1 MFLSRPPDHL
11 PTTCYQIFIRS
22 FCDSNNDKI
31 GDLQGIIAKLDYLKD
46 LGIKAIWI
54 TSLHPSPS
62 YHKYDVTNYYD
73 VDPEYGSLED
83 YKQLIHEAHQRGI
96 LIYHDLIIN
105 HTSEEH
111 AWFLQAKADR
121 SSPYRSYYRWMTQQE
136 IDEAG
141 VAHREQTDD
150 SGEAN
155 PWHDNPGDDEKYYGL
170 FTKEMPDLNFDTPKV
185 REEVYTI
192 ARYWLKEIGVDGL
205 RLDAARHI
213 YPVWEKEKNPEF
225 WQEFGAV
232 VKECNPEAYTV
243 GEVWAHA
250 EEVAPYFR
258 GLDASFHFDFSF
270 AIQDVLEQEKDNDLV
285 KKLKADYEIFA
296 SYKPDFVDATM
307 LTNHD
312 QIRIGTVVNGDV
324 RKMKLAAS
332 LLLTL
337 PGQPY
342 IYYGEEIGML
352 GPKPDP
358 RIREAFLWTNNPDDP
373 NLANWQ
379 PSVFSIYSSVTD
391 LESQQKDPDSLFNH
405 YKQLIHLRN
414 QLPAL
419 GQILHPNLLEVDFQD
434 SALLCYL
441 RTHDEQPVL
450 VLNNLTADEK
460 RIELPE
466 HLQDFSTIYFQ
477 NEKKTKK
484 EDNSVQLSGF
494 STIILGK
501 K

>member
-1 MFLSRPPDHL
+1 MFLSSPPNNL
-11 PTTCYQIFIRS
+11 PKTCYEIFIRS
-22 FCDSNNDKI
+22 FCDSNGDKI
-31 GDLQGIIAKLDYLKD
+31 GDIQGIISKLDYLKD
-46 LGIKAIWI
+46 LGIEAIWI

-73 VDPEYGSLED
+73 VDPEYGELDD
-83 YKQLIHEAHQRGI
+83 YRRLISEAHQRGI
-96 LIYHDLIIN
+96 RIYHDLIIN

-111 AWFLQAKADR
+111 EWFLAARTSRK
-121 SSPYRSYYRWMTQQE
+121 SPYRSYYRWMTQQE

-141 VAHREQTDD
+141 VGHREQTGD

-155 PWHDNPGDDEKYYGL
+155 PWHNIPGDDEKYYGL
-170 FTKEMPDLNFDTPKV
+170 FTKEMPDLNFDTPMV
-185 REEVYTI
+185 REEVYAI

-213 YPVWEKEKNPEF
+213 YPVWENEKNPEF

-232 VKECNPEAYTV
+232 VKESKADAYTV

-270 AIQDVLEQEKDNDLV
+270 AVQDVLEKELDNDLI
-285 KKLKADYEIFA
+285 KKLKADYEIFT

-312 QIRIGTVVNGDV
+312 QIRIGTVVKGDV
-324 RKMKLAAS
+324 RKMKLAAV

-358 RIREAFLWTNNPDDP
+358 RIREAFLWSDNPEDP

-379 PSVFSIYSSVTD
+379 PSVFSINSSVRD
-391 LESQQKDPDSLFNH
+391 LATQQNDPDSLYHH
-405 YKQLIHLRN
+405 YRQLIHLRKE
-414 QLPAL
+414 LPAL
-419 GQILHPNLLEVDFQD
+419 HQILYPNLMEVDLQD
-434 SALLCYL
+434 PELLAYV
-441 RTHDEQPVL
+441 RSHDNHPIFI
-450 VLNNLTADEK
+450 LNNLSSKEK
-460 RIELPE
+460 QIDLDDY
-466 HLQDFSTIYFQ
+466 LQEFKVTYFQ
-477 NEKKTKK
+477 NGGRKEKDENTVVLT
-484 EDNSVQLSGF
+484 EY

-501 K
+501 H